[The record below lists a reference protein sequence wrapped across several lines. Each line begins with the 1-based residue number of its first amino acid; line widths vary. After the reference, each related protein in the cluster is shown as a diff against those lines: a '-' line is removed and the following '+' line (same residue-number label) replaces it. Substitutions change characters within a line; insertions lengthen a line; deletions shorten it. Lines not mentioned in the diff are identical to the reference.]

1 MTPKVLL
8 VDDVEMFL
16 ELQKMFL
23 KLSSV
28 HALSAKDGVE
38 ALRIAKKERP
48 ALIFLDLH
56 MPNMN
61 GAECCEQIKADPQL
75 RAIPVVMITTEGK
88 EDDKALCFKAGCDG
102 FMTKPIDRIIY
113 LETARKFLP
122 AIDRRETRIP
132 YRTKVK
138 FRVFGLTL
146 SGDILDISA
155 HGVYVATDYE
165 VDAETVLELVFA
177 IQEENGAL
185 IQARGRI
192 AWINRKNDKK
202 KKSYPAGFGVELVAV
217 TEESNRILKY
227 FVETHKHSMK

>member
-28 HALSAKDGVE
+28 HVLTAKDGVE
-38 ALRIAKKERP
+38 ALRIAKKELP

-61 GAECCEQIKADPQL
+61 GVECCAHIKADPLL
-75 RAIPVVMITTEGK
+75 RAIPVVMITSEGK
-88 EDDKALCFKAGCDG
+88 EDDKALCSKAGCDG
-102 FMTKPIDRIIY
+102 FLTKPIDRTTY
-113 LETARKFLP
+113 LQIARKFLP
-122 AIDRRETRIP
+122 AIDRRDIRIP
-132 YRTKVK
+132 YRTKGK

-165 VDAETVLELVFA
+165 VNAETMLEIVFA
-177 IQEENGAL
+177 IEEENGAL
-185 IQARGRI
+185 VQARGRI
-192 AWINRKNDKK
+192 AWINRNNEKK
-202 KKSYPAGFGVELVAV
+202 KKSFPAGFGVELVAI
-217 TEESNRILKY
+217 TEESNRVLKH
-227 FVETHKHSMK
+227 FVEIHKQ

>member
-28 HALSAKDGVE
+28 HVLTAKDGIE

-61 GAECCEQIKADPQL
+61 GAECCEKIKSDPLL
-75 RAIPVVMITTEGK
+75 RTIPVVMITTEGK
-88 EDDKALCFKAGCDG
+88 EDDKALCSKAGCDG

-113 LETARKFLP
+113 LEMARKFLP

-146 SGDILDISA
+146 SGEILDISA
-155 HGVYVATDYE
+155 HGVYMATDYE
-165 VDAETVLELVFA
+165 VNAETMLELVFA
-177 IQEENGAL
+177 IEEMNGAL

-192 AWINRKNDKK
+192 AWINRKKEKNKL
-202 KKSYPAGFGVELVAV
+202 SYPAGFGIELVAA
-217 TEESNRILKY
+217 TEESNRILKQ
-227 FVETHKHSMK
+227 FVEIHK